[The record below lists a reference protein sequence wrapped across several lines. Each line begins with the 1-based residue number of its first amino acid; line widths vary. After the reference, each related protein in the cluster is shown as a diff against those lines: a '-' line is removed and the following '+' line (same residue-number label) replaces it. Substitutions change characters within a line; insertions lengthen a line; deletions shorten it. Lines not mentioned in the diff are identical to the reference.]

1 MKRIY
6 IKFVLLLIITILPIQ
21 GIFTQSLPEV
31 EVDIELPG
39 FVIRQ
44 GDFHGK
50 VQVIFK
56 GDSDEDINLISI
68 RIHCQDRILFE
79 KDISRNLVG
88 TKQEWEEYQKIL
100 NEYKSIMGSGGKKE
114 DIPAL
119 DERLMDLKT
128 KIFQGMDIQTIN
140 INSEQLFGN
149 NFVAGNMETI
159 NVLIEYE
166 YKGNIYT
173 IERTHLVQILQPY
186 PTIPVPDSPPYIDSN
201 WYFGDLHV
209 HTGYSSIAGYDGI
222 ASDPYDCDNC
232 FRELENESGYT
243 IGQLRNNT
251 WSCGRKWLTITDHSY
266 CIDLSNDCGVN
277 EWDHILQEVG
287 IYSYPNY
294 PNEPVLIVR
303 GEEASLEEDSYWC
316 TADLACHLGGQF
328 MNTYISGGSVTQD
341 HTSQQ
346 GINLV
351 NWQNGLTIINHPM
364 NLYWDWCSE
373 GNSGETGVEIW
384 NGEWDNYDVNAVQY
398 WVRRLLRGDK
408 TYAFS
413 GSDTHD
419 SIEDAHPMNGVYLTE
434 FSASGLK
441 YALQNGHSFVTN
453 GPALVLWGWS
463 SSSPFEYNQ
472 CLMGNTVPRL
482 PGETVIL
489 QVYYDTWNAQPGYI
503 YIYRG
508 VVGQSYDI
516 PIASHYASGSDY
528 HFFYDV
534 PSGSNVYY
542 RAEFISGDGIHRC
555 LTNPVWTA
563 LPELGNTD
571 QLFNSNSFFV
581 AGDKAYCTDV
591 LGSAKIAHGLSIQN
605 TSDNP
610 EGRTDLVLTSRE
622 HDTGNLL
629 IVGGPAINPVAD
641 EFDNIF
647 GITYTY
653 IENVSFQIFCEG
665 RSIYL
670 DLTHY
675 PREDICIAY
684 LGKNSLRS
692 TMLVWGYGWYGTYA
706 GSTFMG
712 NPGNWQSYYNA
723 HMLMLRWVDGNSDGL
738 IQSNEIFLEQY
749 LSYEGNSYQE
759 NEYTIPWTMPD
770 IPDPTIMNTNPTFGN
785 LAALF
790 AANSFFTA
798 GDQAYCTDVL
808 GSAKIAYGLGDGGVS
823 VNPEGRTDLILTSW
837 EHSNGNL
844 LPVGGPAIN
853 PVADEFDGYF
863 GITYVNN
870 PATFEIWA
878 DGYSISLSKTNY
890 PREDIC
896 IAYLA
901 QHNGRN
907 ILLVWGYGWYG
918 TYAGSLFMGDPS
930 NWHEYYN
937 YHMLMLRW
945 IDSNN
950 DGLVQS
956 NETHV
961 EHSN

>member
-1 MKRIY
+1 MKRIVGF
-6 IKFVLLLIITILPIQ
+6 ILLSIFISALPIE
-21 GIFTQSLPEV
+21 GLFTENQLDLEVTVEIPEFMV
-31 EVDIELPG
+31 
-39 FVIRQ
+39 RQ
-44 GDFHGK
+44 GGLHGK
-50 VQVIFK
+50 AQITFK
-56 GDSDEDINLISI
+56 GDSNDELTLISI
-68 RIHCQDRILFE
+68 KVYHQAKILFE

-88 TKQEWEEYQKIL
+88 IRKKLEEYQNAVDKYKNAMKSAS
-100 NEYKSIMGSGGKKE
+100 NEE
-114 DIPAL
+114 DISAIR
-119 DERLMDLKT
+119 ERMITLQNEILRG
-128 KIFQGMDIQTIN
+128 IDIQTIT
-140 INSEQLFGN
+140 IDSHALFGGD
-149 NFVAGNMETI
+149 FAVGNTEQVNI
-159 NVLIEYE
+159 LVEYE
-166 YKGNIYT
+166 YKGEKKV
-173 IERTHLVQILQPY
+173 IEKIHSIEILPPY
-186 PTIPVPDSPPYIDSN
+186 PIIPVPDSPPYIDSH

-209 HTGYSSIAGYDGI
+209 HTGYSSVAGYDGN
-222 ASDPYDCDNC
+222 PNTDCDDC
-232 FRELENESGYT
+232 DVEAENPSGYT
-243 IGQLRNNT
+243 IGQLRSNA
-251 WSCGRKWLTITDHSY
+251 WSTGRDWLTITDHSY
-266 CIDLSNDCGVN
+266 CVNLFNGCGVN
-277 EWDHILQEVG
+277 EWDHTQQEVG

-303 GEEASLEEDSYWC
+303 GEEVSLEEDSYLC
-316 TADLACHLGGQF
+316 LADLACHLGGQF
-328 MNTYISGGSVTQD
+328 MNTYISGGSITQD
-341 HTSQQ
+341 YTSQQ

-351 NWQNGLTIINHPM
+351 NWQNGLSIINHPA

-419 SIEDAHPMNGVYLTE
+419 SIENYDPMNGAYLTE

-489 QVYYDTWNAQPGYI
+489 QVYYGTWNAQPGYI

-508 VVGQSYDI
+508 VVGQPYDI

-555 LTNPVWTA
+555 LTSPVWTA

-571 QLFNSNSFFV
+571 QLFNNNSFFV
-581 AGDKAYCTDV
+581 AGDNAYCTDV

-622 HDTGNLL
+622 HDAGNLL
-629 IVGGPAINPVAD
+629 IVGGPAINPVAN
-641 EFDNIF
+641 EFDSIF
-647 GITYTY
+647 GITYNY

-675 PREDICIAY
+675 PHEDICIVY

-692 TMLVWGYGWYGTYA
+692 TVLVWGYGWYGTYA
-706 GSTFMG
+706 GSVFMG
-712 NPGNWQSYYNA
+712 NPGNWQSYFNA
-723 HMLMLRWVDGNSDGL
+723 HMLMLRWVDSNSDGL
-738 IQSNEIFLEQY
+738 VQFNEISLEQY
-749 LSYEGNSYQE
+749 LSYNESEYQK
-759 NEYTIPWTMPD
+759 NEYTIPWTMPS
-770 IPDPTIMNTNPTFGN
+770 ILDPTFENMNPTFGN

-790 AANSFFTA
+790 ATNSFFTA

-808 GSAKIAYGLGDGGVS
+808 GSAKIAYGLGDGGVF

-844 LPVGGPAIN
+844 IPVGGPAIN
-853 PVADEFDGYF
+853 PVADEFDAYF

-878 DGYSISLSKTNY
+878 DGYSISLSKANY

-896 IAYLA
+896 IVYLA

-930 NWHEYYN
+930 NWHKYFN

-945 IDSNN
+945 IDINN

-956 NETHV
+956 NEICV